1 MFALLLLALLAP
13 PAPAAKM
20 PAAKAPAAQLPAP
33 QAPAATTTTA
43 KAPAPTAPLDI
54 RADRLE
60 LDRKAGTARFSGAV
74 EVQQGRL
81 VLRCAALSASYAEGE
96 VVSLVAEGG
105 VEVRGEDWVAHAE
118 HAHYDREAGLL
129 TLTGDPRIE
138 RATDVLRGERVLL
151 WPDDERLVV
160 EQARGRVNA
169 PRLAVPPR

>member
-13 PAPAAKM
+13 PAPATKT
-20 PAAKAPAAQLPAP
+20 PAAKAPATKIA
-33 QAPAATTTTA
+33 
-43 KAPAPTAPLDI
+43 APTAPLDI

-74 EVQQGRL
+74 EVAQGRL

-105 VEVRGEDWVAHAE
+105 VEVRGEDWVARAE
-118 HAHYDREAGLL
+118 RANYDREAGLL
-129 TLTGDPRIE
+129 TLAGDPRIE
-138 RATDVLRGERVLL
+138 RGTDVLRGERVLL